1 MEHRPTPQLAEET
14 LSARSSD
21 LGRDRNV
28 RRSKSAVI
36 GSVRFH
42 GRSESI
48 LAIRQYPNMTS
59 AKVPTAGSQ
68 KCQRIGRKIQTI
80 SSSVYAK
87 RSCTGNAPRARSRAK
102 NKTD

>member
-1 MEHRPTPQLAEET
+1 MAGGSGKSSRCCAASADGGTFALEQMAKD
-14 LSARSSD
+14 SARLRSSS

-28 RRSKSAVI
+28 RRSKSTVI
-36 GSVRFH
+36 ASVRFH

-68 KCQRIGRKIQTI
+68 KGKRIGGKKQMI
-80 SSSVYAK
+80 SSSVYAR
-87 RSCTGNAPRARSRAK
+87 RS
-102 NKTD
+102 